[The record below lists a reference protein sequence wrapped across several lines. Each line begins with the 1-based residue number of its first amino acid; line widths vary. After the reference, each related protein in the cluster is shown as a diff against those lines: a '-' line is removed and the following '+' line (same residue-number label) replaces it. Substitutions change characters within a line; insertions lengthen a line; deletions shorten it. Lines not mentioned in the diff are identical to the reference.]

1 MLNVGVDR
9 YQEEVW
15 RLQARGVNLN
25 EVQQWISCCFCFECS
40 ASSRRGRTTILPAG
54 VALAISVSNAVNQEV
69 RKASEHYGK
78 GLKCR

>member
-25 EVQQWISCCFCFECS
+25 EAQQSISCCFAGN

-54 VALAISVSNAVNQEV
+54 VALAISVSNAVN
-69 RKASEHYGK
+69 R
-78 GLKCR
+78 